1 MDISRR
7 LQGKRE
13 MADLKWPSYLQVVL
27 LDVGPEELH
36 ELGAG
41 GLLLADDVGQLGAEL
56 LGCGE
61 TSSRHDVGLR

>member
-1 MDISRR
+1 
-7 LQGKRE
+7 
-13 MADLKWPSYLQVVL
+13 MADLKWLCYLQVVL

-41 GLLLADDVGQLGAEL
+41 GLLLANDVGELSAEL

-61 TSSRHDVGLR
+61 TSSGHFERLSFGQRSD